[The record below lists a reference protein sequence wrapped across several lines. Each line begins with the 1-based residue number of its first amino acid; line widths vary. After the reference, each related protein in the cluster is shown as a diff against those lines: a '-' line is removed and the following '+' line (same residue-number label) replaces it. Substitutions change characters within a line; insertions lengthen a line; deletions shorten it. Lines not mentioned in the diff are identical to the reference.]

1 MSSFHL
7 THGRD
12 PRIHV
17 DYDVINGPM
26 KESIVAI
33 RLKKKK
39 RKRNSIREKRGKGRE
54 ENIDL
59 VSLYTLNNTALRLLI
74 IVPGYSLDLRS
85 SGDRVISLNKWLRGP
100 WLT

>member
-1 MSSFHL
+1 MIYESWKKKYSTIRANSLREERSTTEKVEQSSFHL

-39 RKRNSIREKRGKGRE
+39 KKKEFDSRKEREGEGRE
-54 ENIDL
+54 H
-59 VSLYTLNNTALRLLI
+59 
-74 IVPGYSLDLRS
+74 
-85 SGDRVISLNKWLRGP
+85 
-100 WLT
+100 